1 MHQLKG
7 YFGIITEQYSHL
19 LAREIIIAYDGDVTH
34 QIMKAFTSLI
44 EEKLESERENEGIIR
59 KLYHLLVE
67 CLQNINRHAEGLF
80 EEGAESDFPGRGA
93 LLVSRTK
100 QHYRIITANI
110 IRKDRVPEL
119 KIFLEKIN
127 ELTHEELIEM
137 YKEKLMEGKLS
148 AKGGAG
154 LGFID
159 IKRKAGNKLEFM
171 FIENDEETSYFLFN
185 VKISR

>member
-44 EEKLESERENEGIIR
+44 EEKLENERENEAIIR
-59 KLYHLLVE
+59 KLYHILVE

-80 EEGAESDFPGRGA
+80 EQGAESDYPGRGA

-100 QHYRIITANI
+100 EHYRVITANI
-110 IRKDRVPEL
+110 IQKARVEEL
-119 KIFLEKIN
+119 NSFLNKIN
-127 ELTHEELIEM
+127 SLSDEALIEM
-137 YKEKLMEGKLS
+137 YKEKLMDGKLS

-159 IKRKAGNKLEFM
+159 IRRKAGNKLEFR
-171 FIENDEETSYFLFN
+171 FIGNDEETSFFLFN